1 MIYNLI
7 FSSRSTLNA
16 ISFMKILTNKHILS
30 FNKHFLITSYVL
42 NTFNDWA
49 KRIKASNNPCP
60 EKYEVY

>member
-1 MIYNLI
+1 
-7 FSSRSTLNA
+7 
-16 ISFMKILTNKHILS
+16 MKILTNKHILS